1 MRTLP
6 KVVQVGPIVYKIE
19 EDTRTAI
26 DGVYGAIFYA
36 DSRISLQPGLSP
48 AFQEVILWH
57 EMIHAMLTQ
66 AGLRDQDEQHIHAIA
81 YGVVQALH
89 NNPELVASKE

>member
-1 MRTLP
+1 MLSLP
-6 KVVQVGPIVYKIE
+6 STVTIGPITYEVKE
-19 EDTRTAI
+19 ETRTAI

-57 EMIHAMLTQ
+57 ECIHAILTQ
-66 AGLRDQDEQHIHAIA
+66 AGLRDQDEQYIHAVA

-89 NNPELVASKE
+89 NNPQLVAVKE